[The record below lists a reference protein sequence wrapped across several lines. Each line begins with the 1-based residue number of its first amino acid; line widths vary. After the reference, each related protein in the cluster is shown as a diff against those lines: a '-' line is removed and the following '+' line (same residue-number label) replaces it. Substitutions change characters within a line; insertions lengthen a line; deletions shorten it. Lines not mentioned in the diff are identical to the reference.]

1 MSLVVRKYDL
11 HLLAGTL
18 VSVPQKTAFH
28 RGLEIATTG
37 SITIPP
43 VIPACCAPVPCAP
56 ICCVPNISLG
66 SAKVYIH
73 GLPVV
78 KAGDM
83 CVPCGMPSISFQ
95 SHFSTV

>member
-1 MSLVVRKYDL
+1 MSQVVRQTDL
-11 HLLAGTL
+11 HLLAGYL
-18 VSVPQKTAFH
+18 VMIPQQKAFH
-28 RGLEIATTG
+28 YGLPIATTG

-43 VIPACCAPVPCAP
+43 VIPACCPPSPCAP

-66 SAKVYIH
+66 SAKIYIN

-83 CVPCGMPSISFQ
+83 CVPCGTPAIAHQ
-95 SHFSTV
+95 AHFNTV